1 MDAEYSKEKL
11 AQMHDEIVLLKA
23 KARSQR
29 TCIRI
34 LRVLAIVGWG
44 AFIVSLVVSA

>member
-1 MDAEYSKEKL
+1 MDAEYSKEKMVH
-11 AQMHDEIVLLKA
+11 MHEDIVRLKVTI
-23 KARSQR
+23 KSQR

-44 AFIVSLVVSA
+44 AFLVSLVVSA